1 MKIILISLFLL
12 SVGSSAAAL
21 DEHGLA
27 KSYDSVALPYF
38 ESSTS
43 LELTAKDGVKLH
55 YRYFPASGV
64 SKGTIVIVNGRTE
77 FMPKYAELVY
87 DLRDSGYSI
96 FLYDHRGQ
104 GESQRV
110 IPDQPFKGHVD
121 KYQDYVDDLAQF
133 MSEVVRPGSSGDIYM
148 ITHSMGGAVATAYLE
163 QNPGAVKALVA
174 ASPMY
179 EPALP
184 LHIPQEIAL
193 GILESAIALGEG
205 KNYAPGKGENDWNVP
220 FEDNDVTTSEARY
233 NYAHE
238 DWIRHPELIIAG
250 PTNQWV
256 AEAIKIGMYDRD
268 HAEALKQTRTLI
280 LQAGLDSVVDTDAN
294 DVFARSADAKILYFP
309 NAKHEILME
318 QDEIRNAAIRVML
331 DFLRSVSLSS

>member
-1 MKIILISLFLL
+1 M
-12 SVGSSAAAL
+12 
-21 DEHGLA
+21 
-27 KSYDSVALPYF
+27 
-38 ESSTS
+38 
-43 LELTAKDGVKLH
+43 
-55 YRYFPASGV
+55 
-64 SKGTIVIVNGRTE
+64 
-77 FMPKYAELVY
+77 
-87 DLRDSGYSI
+87 
-96 FLYDHRGQ
+96 
-104 GESQRV
+104 

-280 LQAGLDSVVDTDAN
+280 LQAGLDSVVDTDRTMSSHAVRTQRFYISRTRN
-294 DVFARSADAKILYFP
+294 TRFSWSKTKYGTRRSESCSISCAQYPFRARFSSTLS
-309 NAKHEILME
+309 
-318 QDEIRNAAIRVML
+318 RVWL
-331 DFLRSVSLSS
+331 GLLVTFRTLVTTRLSSNSIA